1 MQSFFLLAA
10 LLVVIALSFSNSNT
24 VDAFSAPTP
33 ILGIGAIL
41 FRPRNIKFIKSSE
54 SSDYINDMDMAGK
67 FFVDAFW

>member
-1 MQSFFLLAA
+1 MRFFFLLAV
-10 LLVVIALSFSNSNT
+10 LLVVIASFSNSNT

-54 SSDYINDMDMAGK
+54 SSDYINDMDLAGK

>member
-1 MQSFFLLAA
+1 MRFFFLLAV
-10 LLVVIALSFSNSNT
+10 LLVIIASFSNT

-54 SSDYINDMDMAGK
+54 SSDYINDIDMAGK

>member
-10 LLVVIALSFSNSNT
+10 LLVVIASCSNSNT

-54 SSDYINDMDMAGK
+54 SSDYINDIDMAGK